1 MKFKKGNISKIAWY
15 EVRPSREVSVF
26 RCSPKCRRHSSGR
39 YHTALFTEAGKI
51 YEMASGQSESPEWN
65 EVHLPSTSLLGKPPV
80 VRSLVCGGF
89 RTMALCEDGS
99 VWRWGSNAGRGKPER
114 IPGLEGKVIVKISC
128 GLYECLA
135 LTGA

>member
-1 MKFKKGNISKIAWY
+1 
-15 EVRPSREVSVF
+15 
-26 RCSPKCRRHSSGR
+26 
-39 YHTALFTEAGKI
+39 
-51 YEMASGQSESPEWN
+51 
-65 EVHLPSTSLLGKPPV
+65 
-80 VRSLVCGGF
+80 
-89 RTMALCEDGS
+89 MALCEDGS